1 MSAEFADMKDD
12 LGPVYGG
19 AEGERVGPSIVTMMR
34 AGRAGQSITRVQWQ
48 ATRDA
53 LAAQLARYEQMTP
66 SCRSCLFL
74 DGSGWCAQWEAKPP
88 AEFQASG
95 CDRWEFDGV
104 PF

>member
-1 MSAEFADMKDD
+1 MNDILDLKSDLAD
-12 LGPVYGG
+12 VYGG
-19 AEGERVGPSIVTMMR
+19 PEGERAGPTIAQMMK
-34 AGRAGQSITRVQWQ
+34 AGAGPTITRAQWH

-53 LAAQLARYEQMTP
+53 LAAQLERYERMRP
-66 SCRSCLFL
+66 SCASCVYL
-74 DGSGWCAQWEAKPP
+74 DGSGWCAIWEAKPP

>member
-19 AEGERVGPSIVTMMR
+19 SDGERDGPSIATMMR
-34 AGRAGQSITRVQWQ
+34 VGAGPTITRAQWQ

-53 LAAQLARYEQMTP
+53 LASMLARYDRMAP

-88 AEFQASG
+88 GEFQASG